1 MFLVQYFFLRF
12 DSSSCSC
19 FSCCRSCWSWR
30 SSCHRYANWSPRSN
44 ASGSDD
50 GAAWSTSTIA
60 FVSIRRFHSTWA
72 MTTTKVAHI
81 IGTAGF
87 RSIKIS
93 RQSFRFVKGPRS
105 RTCRHP
111 LWRVEL
117 SPSEVKVGHGGG
129 VRRVCRLKLDDWKLE
144 SVDICVRKFA
154 VIVEAVCQVSDS
166 CCGGS
171 WRAFQNCDQLPFS
184 WMDMMRLV
192 TSLLKDKMS

>member
-1 MFLVQYFFLRF
+1 MSQISKCPTLRVVLGYWEALGEVSEMRYNNLLY
-12 DSSSCSC
+12 SSSKRSYCSCSC
-19 FSCCRSCWSWR
+19 FSCCRWSCWSWR

-111 LWRVEL
+111 LWWVEL
-117 SPSEVKVGHGGG
+117 SPSKVKVGHGGG
-129 VRRVCRLKLDDWKLE
+129 VRRLCRLKLDDWKL
-144 SVDICVRKFA
+144 
-154 VIVEAVCQVSDS
+154 
-166 CCGGS
+166 
-171 WRAFQNCDQLPFS
+171 
-184 WMDMMRLV
+184 
-192 TSLLKDKMS
+192 

>member
-1 MFLVQYFFLRF
+1 MIPLLQWDYRFSRLRARVSRHLLSPPTVLTFIKSVRLPPYGTARILLFIVNKRMFLVKYFFRF

-19 FSCCRSCWSWR
+19 FSCCRWSCLSWR

-44 ASGSDD
+44 ASGYDD

-60 FVSIRRFHSTWA
+60 FVSIRRFHSTRA

-93 RQSFRFVKGPRS
+93 RQSFRLVKGPRS

-129 VRRVCRLKLDDWKLE
+129 VRRVCRLKLDDWKL
-144 SVDICVRKFA
+144 
-154 VIVEAVCQVSDS
+154 
-166 CCGGS
+166 
-171 WRAFQNCDQLPFS
+171 
-184 WMDMMRLV
+184 
-192 TSLLKDKMS
+192 